1 MRVRKKRN
9 GERRLAACSYM
20 LVKSPSEAFG
30 GNASHD
36 SAQDGIQKD
45 VKDGTQDGTERPLC
59 LEIGCGKGK
68 FITETALRH
77 PDCDFIA
84 MELVTDVILLAMAR
98 AAAMPGG
105 LPQNLRFINGNAAQ
119 ITEIFEPNSVSTIFL
134 NFSDPWPKA
143 RHAKRRLTYRSFLE
157 QYKNILAD
165 GGELIIKTDNDGF
178 FEFSVSE
185 LTENGWIL
193 DSLTHDLHGSP
204 YAADNVMTEYE
215 TAFSARGKNINYV
228 RARLK

>member
-45 VKDGTQDGTERPLC
+45 VKDGTQDGTGRPLC

-84 MELVTDVILLAMAR
+84 MELVTDVILLAMER
-98 AAAMPGG
+98 AAAMPEAF
-105 LPQNLRFINGNAAQ
+105 RK
-119 ITEIFEPNSVSTIFL
+119 IFAL
-134 NFSDPWPKA
+134 
-143 RHAKRRLTYRSFLE
+143 
-157 QYKNILAD
+157 
-165 GGELIIKTDNDGF
+165 
-178 FEFSVSE
+178 
-185 LTENGWIL
+185 
-193 DSLTHDLHGSP
+193 
-204 YAADNVMTEYE
+204 
-215 TAFSARGKNINYV
+215 
-228 RARLK
+228 

>member
-1 MRVRKKRN
+1 MLLMTARKTAYKKTLRTARKTAP
-9 GERRLAACSYM
+9 G
-20 LVKSPSEAFG
+20 
-30 GNASHD
+30 
-36 SAQDGIQKD
+36 
-45 VKDGTQDGTERPLC
+45 RPLC

-84 MELVTDVILLAMAR
+84 MSLCTDVILLAR
-98 AAAMPGG
+98 SSAAAMPGG
-105 LPQNLRFINGNAAQ
+105 PSAKSSLYKRKRRADYQ
-119 ITEIFEPNSVSTIFL
+119 EIFEPNSVSTIFL
-134 NFSDPWPKA
+134 NFSDPVAEGRATRSDALP
-143 RHAKRRLTYRSFLE
+143 YRSFLE

>member
-1 MRVRKKRN
+1 MRYHKK
-9 GERRLAACSYM
+9 
-20 LVKSPSEAFG
+20 F
-30 GNASHD
+30 
-36 SAQDGIQKD
+36 
-45 VKDGTQDGTERPLC
+45 
-59 LEIGCGKGK
+59 
-68 FITETALRH
+68 RH
-77 PDCDFIA
+77 PSDQTASPVYPYASDYR
-84 MELVTDVILLAMAR
+84 R
-98 AAAMPGG
+98 A
-105 LPQNLRFINGNAAQ
+105 
-119 ITEIFEPNSVSTIFL
+119 VSYTHLL